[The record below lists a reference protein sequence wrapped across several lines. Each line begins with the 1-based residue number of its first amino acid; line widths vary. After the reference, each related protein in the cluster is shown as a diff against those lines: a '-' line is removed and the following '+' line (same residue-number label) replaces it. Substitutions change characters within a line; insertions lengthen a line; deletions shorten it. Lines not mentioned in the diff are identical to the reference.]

1 MPTKTVKECVEQLV
15 RRNYKI
21 AFAESATAGRFANEL
36 ALVKNSGLV
45 LLGGVVCYDVT
56 VKTQLLNIPEAFI
69 ERFTA
74 ESAEVTKALA
84 ENLSVFLKADVIVA
98 VTGLASPGGSET
110 PEKPVGTMFLHIL
123 TPQGYIAHREQ
134 FAGTQEEV
142 ILQAIDRGC
151 ELIVKKIETQ
161 DYHGR

>member
-1 MPTKTVKECVEQLV
+1 MPTKTVKDCVSELV

-21 AFAESATAGRFANEL
+21 AFAESATAGRFAHEL
-36 ALVKNSGLV
+36 ALVKNSGFI
-45 LLGGVVCYDVT
+45 LLGGIVCYDVK
-56 VKTQLLNIPEAFI
+56 VKTSILRVSEDQIAAYTP
-69 ERFTA
+69 

-84 ENLSVFLKADVIVA
+84 ENLREHFEADIYVA

-123 TPQGYIAHREQ
+123 TPQGYLAHREI
-134 FAGTQEEV
+134 FAGSQEEI

-151 ELIVKKIETQ
+151 ELIIKKL
-161 DYHGR
+161 HP